1 MIGSGRSRS
10 SAKQWLKRM
19 LLASSVAL
27 MLCVAVSCSAPPVAP
42 ETDVVWLRKGE
53 EAPWSGFLL
62 TKRMII
68 LMYEDAAWQESEETA
83 RQLRERYGEE

>member
-10 SAKQWLKRM
+10 SAKRWLKKM

-27 MLCVAVSCSAPPVAP
+27 LLFAVASCAAPVIAP
-42 ETDVVWLRKGE
+42 ETDVVWLERGQ

-68 LMYEDAAWQESEETA
+68 LMYEDAAWQESEETVKE
-83 RQLRERYGEE
+83 LRERYGQ